1 MSIQI
6 KMIVERLEM
15 KVYLIKDVERVGLAG
30 EILNVAEGY
39 GANFL
44 LPRKLAVQIT
54 ASNEAFYKGRIKSV
68 EHRKE
73 VIESATSMLAEKI
86 KSIELTIKR
95 KIHDGDKLFGSISPS
110 DIVELLA
117 KENVKVAKNQIDFG
131 KLIKAKGTYEVTVK
145 LSSKLQPKLKLTVKP
160 E

>member
-1 MSIQI
+1 MQI
-6 KMIVERLEM
+6 KMIIERWHM

-54 ASNEAFYKGRIKSV
+54 PSNEAFYKGRIKSV

-131 KLIKAKGTYEVTVK
+131 KSIKAKGSYEVTVK
-145 LSSKLQPKLKLTVKP
+145 LSSKLQPKFKLTVKP